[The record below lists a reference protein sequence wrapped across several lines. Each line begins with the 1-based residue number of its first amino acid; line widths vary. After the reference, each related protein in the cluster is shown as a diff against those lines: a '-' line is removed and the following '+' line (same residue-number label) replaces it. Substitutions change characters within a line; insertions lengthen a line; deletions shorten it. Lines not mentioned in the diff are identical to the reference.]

1 MFHQFSQLPEGKS
14 LSHYEVFTDP
24 GGNSMK
30 RFFVIIMIFALAMP
44 LVAAGQKE
52 EGTDAV
58 EPITFTTM
66 TTYNKAN
73 IDTDARV
80 EAWFTMIEEMK
91 QAYPDVTFEFEYI
104 PHDAY
109 QDKIQIL
116 AAANELP
123 DLFEVKGS
131 WTKNFVSNGR
141 LLSLENMMK
150 ADPEWS
156 GSFKEGVLNNFTVD
170 GTIYGVGI
178 EGGGSTHIIFYNSD
192 ILAEAGYNEFP
203 KTFEGLKQM
212 VGDIRAQGYIP
223 ISLGDKSSWVAES
236 CYLSTIGNRM
246 TGLDWTNSITDRTG
260 ASFNDPR
267 FIRALDVLVELAEA
281 GAFNEDLNS
290 LEYKEQRTA
299 YYNGKAAMFVEGGW
313 AVNAVNENA
322 LPEVLAATKLVD
334 FPKVEGQVGPDN
346 LNTGGTS
353 GWAIGA
359 NAAVADSPEK
369 EALAIEI
376 MKRFVNMD
384 SAVRL
389 AETGRTP
396 SMKVTEFDSSNLSR
410 LNIEY
415 KAYLEQFLPAP
426 TYDLVWDPAVI
437 ETLNSG
443 IQMLLIGNITSEE
456 LAAEVQKE
464 YERSGN

>member
-1 MFHQFSQLPEGKS
+1 
-14 LSHYEVFTDP
+14 
-24 GGNSMK
+24 
-30 RFFVIIMIFALAMP
+30 MIFALALP
-44 LVAAGQKE
+44 LMAAGQKE
-52 EGTDAV
+52 EGAATG
-58 EPITFTTM
+58 EPVTFTTM
-66 TTYNKAN
+66 STYNKAN
-73 IDTDARV
+73 IDTDARIG
-80 EAWFTMIEEMK
+80 AWFGMEEGMR
-91 QAYPDVTFEFEYI
+91 QAHPDVTFEFEYI

-141 LLSLENMMK
+141 LLSLSDMMK
-150 ADPEWS
+150 TDTAWS
-156 GSFKEGVLNNFTVD
+156 GSFKKGVLNNFTVD
-170 GTIYGVGI
+170 GNIYAVGL
-178 EGGGSTHIIFYNSD
+178 EGGGTTHVIFYNTE
-192 ILAEAGYNEFP
+192 ILAKAGYNDFP
-203 KTFEGLKQM
+203 RTFEGLKTM
-212 VGDIRAQGYIP
+212 VGDLKAQGYIP

-246 TGLDWTNSITDRTG
+246 TGADWTTSITDRTG
-260 ASFNDPR
+260 ASFNDPE
-267 FIRALDVLVELAEA
+267 FIKALDVLVELAEA

-290 LEYKEQRTA
+290 LEYKEQRTS
-299 YYNGKAAMFVEGGW
+299 YYNGKAAMFIEGGW

-322 LPEVLAATKLVD
+322 LPEVLAATEIID
-334 FPKVEGQVGPDN
+334 FPKVEGQIGPDN

-369 EALAIEI
+369 EALAIEV

-384 SAVRL
+384 NAVKL

-396 SMKVTEFDSSNLSR
+396 SMTVTDFDSSGLSR

-415 KAYLEQFLPAP
+415 KDYLEQFLPAS

-443 IQMLLIGNITSEE
+443 IQMLLIGNISSEE

-464 YERSGN
+464 YERVGN